1 MRIVVACL
9 SLNPLGGA
17 ERLCVRFLRALEK
30 MDCNVTLVTID
41 KTNWMRLKKSIDI
54 PSKPMREYYLFETIP
69 ALPTL
74 TLRQGFLAL
83 LYAIELFL
91 VSARGGYD
99 LLVNLRGE
107 IVDSFGD
114 LVYFNA
120 MPLKLMY
127 IYPQIQPS
135 HSAKWAIYGRLFS
148 LLTKSF
154 ERPQRVVVAN
164 SKFSKRIVEKHL
176 RKKAIVIYPPVEL
189 DKIGLPQTKD
199 ARENLAV
206 TISRFRLAKGLEQI
220 PEIAK
225 LAENC
230 RFVVI
235 GSSDKDSGDSLKI
248 ISDRAKTLGV
258 QSRMEIF
265 RDRTFDFALE
275 KLYAAKVFLQTQA
288 TEAFGMSIVEAMAA
302 GCIPVVPRS
311 GGPWLDILE
320 CKEGLYGFSYSSSEE
335 AAEKI
340 KLLLDD
346 ECLRADIACRG
357 RKRALIFDSAV
368 FDYRITEII
377 KRIGHSQSSVR

>member
-1 MRIVVACL
+1 
-9 SLNPLGGA
+9 
-17 ERLCVRFLRALEK
+17 
-30 MDCNVTLVTID
+30 
-41 KTNWMRLKKSIDI
+41 MRLKKSIDI
-54 PSKPMREYYLFETIP
+54 PSKPMKEHYLFETIP
-69 ALPTL
+69 ELPTL

-127 IYPQIQPS
+127 IYPQIQPT
-135 HSAKWAIYGRLFS
+135 HNVKWVIYGRLFS
-148 LLTKSF
+148 MLTKVIK
-154 ERPQRVVVAN
+154 RPQKVAVAN
-164 SKFSKRIVEKHL
+164 SKFNKQIIEKHL
-176 RKKAIVIYPPVEL
+176 GKKAIVIYPPVEL
-189 DKIGLPQTKD
+189 DRIGLHQTKD
-199 ARENLAV
+199 IRENVAV
-206 TISRFRLAKGLEQI
+206 TISRFRLAKGLEHI

-225 LAENC
+225 LTENC

-235 GSSDKDSGDSLKI
+235 GSSDKDSGESLKI
-248 ISDRAKTLGV
+248 ISDRAKALGV
-258 QSRMEIF
+258 QSRIEIF
-265 RDRTFDFALE
+265 RNRTFDFVLE
-275 KLYAAKVFLQTQA
+275 KLYDAKVFLQTQT
-288 TEAFGMSIVEAMAA
+288 TEAFGMSVVEAMAA

-320 CKEGLYGFSYSSSEE
+320 CKEGLYGFSYNSLEE

-340 KLLLDD
+340 KLLLED

-357 RKRALIFDSAV
+357 RKRASIFDSAV

-377 KRIGHSQSSVR
+377 KRIGHSQPSVR